1 MTKLLSESEVA
12 SYRERG
18 YHFPVNALSES
29 EVAGFR
35 KQLEDYEAR
44 TGGPIKGEMR
54 HRSHV
59 LFTWINEMI
68 RHPKILDSIEDLL
81 GPDIL
86 CWNTSFFIKEPHDPG
101 FVSWH
106 QDATYWGLDSSDVAT
121 AWIAMSP
128 ANKVSGCMKF
138 IAGTHKSQVQHADTF
153 DQNNLLTRGQEIAVD
168 VDESKAVFVELKPG
182 QASLHHVLLYPWLGA
197 EPVRRPPHRSRG
209 PLHPDPPEA
218 GRRHEGLG
226 DAGARQGHLQS
237 LPARIRAE
245 ARPRAGSF
253 GASQGGIGRAGQGA
267 LSRHRQDRLS
277 RLTSE
282 VQSRCRGSSMAGG
295 ALGRGVVEN
304 DQAVDGDAGLG
315 IDQERIDV
323 DRGNAAAGVGH
334 QVRQPDQRLDR

>member
-1 MTKLLSESEVA
+1 MTKLLSESEVTT
-12 SYRERG
+12 YRERG
-18 YHFPVNALSES
+18 YHFPVDALSES

-35 KQLEDYEAR
+35 KKLEDYEAE

-68 RHPKILDSIEDLL
+68 RHPKILDAMEDLL

-128 ANKVSGCMKF
+128 ANRVSGCMKF
-138 IAGTHKSQVQHADTF
+138 ISGTHKQQVQHADTF

-182 QASLHHVLLYPWLGA
+182 QASLHHVLLAHGS
-197 EPVRRPPHRSRG
+197 EPNKSNDRRIG
-209 PLHPDPPEA
+209 FA
-218 GRRHEGLG
+218 
-226 DAGARQGHLQS
+226 
-237 LPARIRAE
+237 IRYI
-245 ARPRAGSF
+245 P
-253 GASQGGIGRAGQGA
+253 
-267 LSRHRQDRLS
+267 
-277 RLTSE
+277 TY
-282 VQSRCRGSSMAGG
+282 VK
-295 ALGRGVVEN
+295 
-304 DQAVDGDAGLG
+304 QAVGAKDSATLVRGTDTYNYFEHEPRPTADCTPESLAAHAAIVGRQVQVLYRG
-315 IDQERIDV
+315 TGQEHFR
-323 DRGNAAAGVGH
+323 
-334 QVRQPDQRLDR
+334 P